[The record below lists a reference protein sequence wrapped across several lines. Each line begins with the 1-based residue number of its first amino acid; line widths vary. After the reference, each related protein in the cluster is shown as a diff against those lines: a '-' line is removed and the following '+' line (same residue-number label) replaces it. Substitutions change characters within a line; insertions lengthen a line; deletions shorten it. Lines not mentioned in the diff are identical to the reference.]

1 MLVATIIAAAIA
13 FVGAVLGARVVMA
26 AGLMD
31 APTAVRKVHR
41 APTPT
46 AGGLGIAFAFALAL
60 AAALHPM
67 SGLLVGAIEPGAA
80 ADLAGC
86 VAAAFALLVIGVIDD
101 AWPLSPRRKFA
112 LMMTVAFTFTALAAR
127 ADGLSIAPGLAVP
140 LPTVLAIAGSAL
152 FYFTLVNAVNFMD
165 GANGLAIGS
174 TAIGVAGLGAIA
186 AAHEAPSLALA
197 CATATAAM
205 AGFLV
210 WNFPSGRI
218 FAGDAGSLFCGALAA
233 GLSLVAV
240 QDAGVSVFVPPILF
254 FPMLADVLLT
264 LAWRVGRKRPALR
277 SHRDH
282 LFQIGLRH
290 GLSHRRITLTYWIVA
305 IHCGLV
311 AFLASFGARID
322 LAQTGAL
329 VKAPMF
335 MLAAWVAAF
344 APLIAWAAL
353 ALVSIKVS
361 GKLRAFAAKN
371 GLDGE

>member
-13 FVGAVLGARVVMA
+13 FFGAVLGARIVMA

-60 AAALHPM
+60 AAALHPTI
-67 SGLLVGAIEPGAA
+67 GLFAGAIDRGAA
-80 ADLAGC
+80 TGLAGC
-86 VAAAFALLVIGVIDD
+86 VTAAFALLVIGVIDD
-101 AWPLSPRRKFA
+101 AWPLSPRLKFG
-112 LMMTVAFTFTALAAR
+112 LMCAVAFAFTAFVAR
-127 ADGLSIAPGLAVP
+127 ADGLSIAPGLSVP
-140 LPTVLAIAGSAL
+140 LPAVLAIIGSTL

-186 AAHEAPSLALA
+186 AAHSAPSLALA
-197 CATATAAM
+197 CAAASAAM

-210 WNFPSGRI
+210 WNFPAGRI

-233 GLSLVAV
+233 GLSLAAV

-264 LAWRVGRKRPALR
+264 LAWRVGKKRPALR

-290 GLSHRRITLTYWIVA
+290 GLSHRRITLTYWMA
-305 IHCGLV
+305 ALHCVLV
-311 AFLASFGARID
+311 AFLASFGARVD
-322 LAQTGAL
+322 LAQSGSLA
-329 VKAPMF
+329 KEPMF
-335 MLAAWVAAF
+335 LVAAWLAAF
-344 APLIAWAAL
+344 APVIAWAAL
-353 ALVSIKVS
+353 ALVSLKVA
-361 GKLRAFAAKN
+361 GKLRVFAVKY